1 MSATSRRRQ
10 NLHRRIF
17 VAVFAANRQ
26 TFVPCCDC
34 FINCREN
41 PHTHRK
47 GKMLE
52 IQSEPDQSDKDK
64 ELVHFIINLP
74 LFEFL
79 ERGELIEVAT
89 RMELLDLDPG
99 EVLFNEWDKA
109 DFVCF
114 VKSGELDVTKKTGP
128 DSSAAVA
135 TLGRGRSIG
144 EMSIIN
150 NFPRSSTVIA
160 RTRARLAVFPRSAFE
175 DILEKEVA
183 IGVNILK
190 GLANLLSVNLKKAS
204 SRLADNMLPM
214 G

>member
-1 MSATSRRRQ
+1 M
-10 NLHRRIF
+10 
-17 VAVFAANRQ
+17 
-26 TFVPCCDC
+26 
-34 FINCREN
+34 REN
-41 PHTHRK
+41 
-47 GKMLE
+47 
-52 IQSEPDQSDKDK
+52 QSGPDWSDKEKD
-64 ELVHFIINLP
+64 LVDFIINLP

-79 ERGELIEVAT
+79 EKDDLFEVAA
-89 RMELLDLDPG
+89 RMDFVNLDPG

-114 VKSGELDVTKKTGP
+114 IESGELNVTKKTGP
-128 DSSAAVA
+128 DSSDVIA
-135 TLGRGRSIG
+135 TLRRGRSIG

-160 RTRARLAVFPRSAFE
+160 RSTVRLAVFPRSAFE
-175 DILEKEVA
+175 IILEKKVD

-190 GLANLLSVNLKKAS
+190 GLANLLSINLKKAS

>member
-1 MSATSRRRQ
+1 M
-10 NLHRRIF
+10 
-17 VAVFAANRQ
+17 
-26 TFVPCCDC
+26 
-34 FINCREN
+34 RE
-41 PHTHRK
+41 K
-47 GKMLE
+47 KLGL
-52 IQSEPDQSDKDK
+52 DGSDKN
-64 ELVHFIINLP
+64 EVLVNFIINLP

-79 ERGELIEVAT
+79 ERGELVDVAAQ
-89 RMELLDLDPG
+89 MDFKDLEPG

-114 VKSGELDVTKKTGP
+114 VESGELDVTKKTGP
-128 DSSAAVA
+128 NSSDVMA
-135 TLGRGRSIG
+135 TLRRGRSIG

-160 RTRARLAVFPRSAFE
+160 RSKVRLAVFQREAFE
-175 DILEKEVA
+175 EILSKKVN

-190 GLANLLSVNLKKAS
+190 GLANLLSINLKKAS